1 MTMLVSSTTPTT
13 TLPTTRKNVWRS
25 VFHPGSNLATKRIGT
40 LRLIAV
46 HIAKQGFAVCAGLKA
61 HIPDINP
68 VVNDCI
74 AFFDSFCDGHVP
86 PELPSFLY
94 VKSLGGAIALL
105 ITLRRSNSTP
115 KQCFDDV
122 VLNEA
127 MCSIS
132 DKFKP
137 PWPLEHFLDIAAYLI
152 PTWHT
157 KKVDQRFKDPVE
169 TPKIKG
175 IFQQSERID

>member
-1 MTMLVSSTTPTT
+1 M
-13 TLPTTRKNVWRS
+13 
-25 VFHPGSNLATKRIGT
+25 
-40 LRLIAV
+40 
-46 HIAKQGFAVCAGLKA
+46 HIAKQGFAVYGGLKA

-74 AFFDSFCDGHVP
+74 TFFNSFFDGHVP

-137 PWPLEHFLDIAAYLI
+137 PWPLEHFLDIAVYLI

-169 TPKIKG
+169 TPKIKVEETQEENQSSPPDFNLS
-175 IFQQSERID
+175 IFLELYL